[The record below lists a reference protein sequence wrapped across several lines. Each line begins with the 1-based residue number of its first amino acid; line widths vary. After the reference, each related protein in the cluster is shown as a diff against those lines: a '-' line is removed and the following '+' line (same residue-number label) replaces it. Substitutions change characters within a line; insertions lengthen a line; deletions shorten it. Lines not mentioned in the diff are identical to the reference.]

1 MSRWVGLL
9 QRRRGLV
16 FAVPAGALAVLVIV
30 AALNFDQGTPPSKRE
45 GRIKDAQA
53 LLAPRV
59 ATAEELANASG
70 SLSEQTAI
78 SLTEGAWVQVADE
91 TGRLAQQYSAARLE
105 PQPGSRLR
113 MTEPR
118 ARMFQRDGRV
128 MTMSAQGG
136 LVSVPKRALESG
148 SLAGDVVIRLFKP
161 VDGREVDVL
170 RDAPSIVVH
179 ADEAEFDG
187 VAGEV
192 RCERAVRI
200 ETDAGSFAGEGLT
213 LVLDASGDGIET
225 LVVDRALEP
234 IRIDRASRAVAAKRR
249 EQRAANAALDVR
261 AATEDGDRAIA
272 SAAGAPSTV
281 SRESRSDNA
290 PAGGTRTPATTPA
303 TTPAPM
309 PAATPARF
317 YRLTLHGGVEVI
329 RSRGGAVS
337 TIRGDQL
344 VAVFSLESEGL
355 DQLAIVPA
363 QQGSSFAP
371 FSASGST
378 MTMSRFASP
387 PALALATLAFAAPQ
401 SAPDSSAESDQ
412 VIVSFGGRLEMVPVV
427 DPAEQL
433 ASKDDIRFDVLG
445 SRVELVDGRSR
456 TKVQCARLRYSVR
469 DERVEADGRDG
480 YPLRVVSSRLTLE
493 GSRFW
498 ASFREGVGRLDGAG
512 SMAFAR
518 GAARDVALRDMRWLE
533 LAPALAPDVARMLV
547 SADPAAAVLVQDTP
561 PGAID
566 PASIRF
572 DPAQQE
578 LEITWKGGVDLRFA
592 GDGDNARIAG
602 ARFEGGVDVFGRQ
615 FELGS
620 RTLDV
625 AFSPKDSERIEAI
638 VADGGTR
645 VRQLG
650 GSGAMQAE
658 RLELY
663 LGANSKGDSIPRKLV
678 ARSAVEAKDERQTI
692 WTEDLVVTFAEKR
705 VAGAPPVVNTGA
717 QADASLGE
725 IDVELVEAKGG
736 VQVMLAE
743 GARVFADELAGN
755 ALERKLKLT
764 GDNVA
769 IVRSNIIA
777 DNLRDLRFDDAAR
790 SARSEGPG
798 RFRAFKKPIAV
809 GEGRIERPDPKDQAS
824 LDASWSGQLDYVE
837 SAVKPAMASADGASA
852 PAVPRGVAAAAGSR
866 GSLDLR
872 GDVRLRSR
880 PSELVSDSVDANS
893 VVLELGLADAKQGA
907 VPEADAARAL
917 EHFLARGDARIE
929 SRTWTTADHAGEP
942 KLFRLTGDHIEYD
955 LRTREGLV
963 VGNGGL
969 LVNVPPGADA
979 KAPVRTVGGATPIGF
994 GAEGATRF
1002 TWREKMELDHLM
1014 DDRYAVRMQ
1023 SQVEVLHAGA
1033 RDQDRLSMRCDAL
1046 EAKVRRPDETA
1057 GAKATS
1063 GVDLGGPAE
1072 LLGVK
1077 GTGNVFIRTPGQ
1089 DLECGEF
1096 DYSVQSGIATLK
1108 AAEGRAVT
1116 VVFANQPTPLQAAE
1130 IEWDLRAGTLEIRKP
1145 LVTGGR

>member
-1 MSRWVGLL
+1 
-9 QRRRGLV
+9 
-16 FAVPAGALAVLVIV
+16 
-30 AALNFDQGTPPSKRE
+30 
-45 GRIKDAQA
+45 
-53 LLAPRV
+53 
-59 ATAEELANASG
+59 
-70 SLSEQTAI
+70 
-78 SLTEGAWVQVADE
+78 
-91 TGRLAQQYSAARLE
+91 
-105 PQPGSRLR
+105 
-113 MTEPR
+113 
-118 ARMFQRDGRV
+118 
-128 MTMSAQGG
+128 
-136 LVSVPKRALESG
+136 
-148 SLAGDVVIRLFKP
+148 
-161 VDGREVDVL
+161 
-170 RDAPSIVVH
+170 
-179 ADEAEFDG
+179 
-187 VAGEV
+187 
-192 RCERAVRI
+192 
-200 ETDAGSFAGEGLT
+200 
-213 LVLDASGDGIET
+213 
-225 LVVDRALEP
+225 
-234 IRIDRASRAVAAKRR
+234 
-249 EQRAANAALDVR
+249 
-261 AATEDGDRAIA
+261 
-272 SAAGAPSTV
+272 
-281 SRESRSDNA
+281 
-290 PAGGTRTPATTPA
+290 
-303 TTPAPM
+303 
-309 PAATPARF
+309 
-317 YRLTLHGGVEVI
+317 
-329 RSRGGAVS
+329 
-337 TIRGDQL
+337 
-344 VAVFSLESEGL
+344 
-355 DQLAIVPA
+355 
-363 QQGSSFAP
+363 
-371 FSASGST
+371 
-378 MTMSRFASP
+378 
-387 PALALATLAFAAPQ
+387 
-401 SAPDSSAESDQ
+401 
-412 VIVSFGGRLEMVPVV
+412 
-427 DPAEQL
+427 
-433 ASKDDIRFDVLG
+433 
-445 SRVELVDGRSR
+445 
-456 TKVQCARLRYSVR
+456 VQCARLRYSVR
-469 DERVEADGRDG
+469 DERVEADGREG
-480 YPLRVVSSRLTLE
+480 YPLRVVSSRLALE

-518 GAARDVALRDMRWLE
+518 GGARDVALRDMRWFE
-533 LAPALAPDVARMLV
+533 LASAITPDATRMLV
-547 SADPAAAVLVQDTP
+547 SADPSAVALVQDSP
-561 PGAID
+561 PTAVD

-578 LEITWKGGVDLRFA
+578 LEIAWKGGVDLRFA
-592 GDGDNARIAG
+592 GDGDDARISG

-615 FELGS
+615 FELAS

-678 ARSAVEAKDERQTI
+678 ARSAVEARDERQTI
-692 WTEDLVVTFAEKR
+692 WTEDLVVTFSEKR
-705 VAGAPPVVNTGA
+705 GATQPPVVNDTPRTEPN
-717 QADASLGE
+717 LGE

-755 ALERKLKLT
+755 ARERKLKLT
-764 GDNVA
+764 GENVA

-824 LDASWSGQLDYVE
+824 LDASWSGQLDYTE
-837 SAVKPAMASADGASA
+837 SAVKRADAAADGAAA
-852 PAVPRGVAAAAGSR
+852 PAAQSATAAGSR

-893 VVLELGLADAKQGA
+893 VVLELGAADAEAGV
-907 VPEADAARAL
+907 VPDADAARAL

-929 SRTWTTADHAGEP
+929 SRTWATADHAGEP

-979 KAPVRTVGGATPIGF
+979 AAPVRTVGGATPIGF

>member
-1 MSRWVGLL
+1 MNWRELL
-9 QRRRGLV
+9 RRRRGLV
-16 FAVPAGALAVLVIV
+16 FAVPAGALAALVVV
-30 AALNFDQGTPPSKRE
+30 AAINFDQGTPPSKRE

-53 LLAPRV
+53 LLAPRL

-105 PQPGSRLR
+105 PQAGSRLR

-128 MTMSAQGG
+128 MTMSARDG

-148 SLAGDVVIRLFKP
+148 ALEGDVEIRLYKP
-161 VDGREVDVL
+161 AAGREVDVL
-170 RDAPSIVVH
+170 RDLPSIVVN
-179 ADEAEFDG
+179 ADQAQFDG

-192 RCERAVRI
+192 RCDRAVRI

-225 LVVDRALEP
+225 LLVDRALEP

-249 EQRAANAALDVR
+249 EQRAVN
-261 AATEDGDRAIA
+261 DGLEVGVGLGADGAGI
-272 SAAGAPSTV
+272 AGAEVDRSAVAAPTEVAAAPGTPDVAVPRPAQPSA
-281 SRESRSDNA
+281 S
-290 PAGGTRTPATTPA
+290 
-303 TTPAPM
+303 TPAP
-309 PAATPARF
+309 AQPARF
-317 YRLTLHGGVEVI
+317 YRLTLHGGVEVV
-329 RSRGGAVS
+329 RTRGGSVS

-363 QQGSSFAP
+363 RPDQSTASVF
-371 FSASGST
+371 ASGSP
-378 MTMSRFASP
+378 MTISRFASP
-387 PALALATLAFAAPQ
+387 PALAVATLAFAAQ
-401 SAPDSSAESDQ
+401 QGTASDSDQ
-412 VIVSFGGRLEMVPVV
+412 VVVSFGGRLEMVPVV

-445 SRVELVDGRSR
+445 SRVELIDGRSR

-469 DERVEADGRDG
+469 DERVEADGREG
-480 YPLRVVSSRLTLE
+480 YPLRVVSSRLALE

-498 ASFREGVGRLDGAG
+498 ASFRDGVGRLDGAG
-512 SMAFAR
+512 TMAFAR
-518 GAARDVALRDMRWLE
+518 GTAREIAWFE
-533 LAPALAPDVARMLV
+533 LAPRLAPDVARMLV
-547 SADPAAAVLVQDTP
+547 SADPAAVALVQDP
-561 PGAID
+561 PAGAVD

-592 GDGDNARIAG
+592 GGGDDARISG

-615 FELGS
+615 FELAS
-620 RTLDV
+620 STLDV

-650 GSGAMQAE
+650 GAGAMQAE
-658 RLELY
+658 RLELF
-663 LGANSKGDSIPRKLV
+663 LGANAKGDSIPRKLV
-678 ARSAVEAKDERQTI
+678 ARKAIEAKDARQTI
-692 WTEDLVVTFAEKR
+692 WTEDLVVTFAEKKNSGAAP
-705 VAGAPPVVNTGA
+705 VANAAAAAEPN
-717 QADASLGE
+717 LGE

-755 ALERKLKLT
+755 ARERKLKLT
-764 GDNVA
+764 GENVA
-769 IVRSNIIA
+769 IVRANVIA

-798 RFRAFKKPIAV
+798 RFRAFRKPIAT
-809 GEGRIERPDPKDQAS
+809 GEGRIERPDPNEQAS
-824 LDASWSGQLDYVE
+824 LDASWTGQLEYRE
-837 SAVKPAMASADGASA
+837 LAATADGAATSE
-852 PAVPRGVAAAAGSR
+852 GSSSETSSK

-872 GDVRLRSR
+872 GDVKLRSR
-880 PSELVSDSVDANS
+880 PTELVSDSVDANS
-893 VVLELGLADAKQGA
+893 VVIDLAAERAEGGGAKNDGA
-907 VPEADAARAL
+907 GFASARDSSRAL
-917 EHFLARGDARIE
+917 EHFLARGNARVE
-929 SRTWTTADHAGEP
+929 SRTWKDAAHTGEP

-955 LRTREGLV
+955 MRTREGLV
-963 VGNGGL
+963 VGDGGL
-969 LVNVPPGADA
+969 LVNVPPGEDA
-979 KAPVRTVGGATPIGF
+979 AAPVRTAGGATPIGF
-994 GAEGATRF
+994 GAEGTTRF

-1014 DDRYAVRMQ
+1014 DDRFAVRMARG
-1023 SQVEVLHAGA
+1023 VEVLHAGA
-1033 RDQDRLSMRCDAL
+1033 REQDRLSMRCDAI
-1046 EAKVRRPDETA
+1046 EAKVRRPDEGARSRA
-1057 GAKATS
+1057 GGGASAEAS

-1108 AAEGRAVT
+1108 ASEGRAVT
-1116 VVFANQPTPLQAAE
+1116 VVFANKPTPLQAQE